1 MKTFLRT
8 TAVLSFLF
16 CAIGGLW
23 LLGKAI
29 ASKSDDL
36 IVAAVL
42 GLFLVGMAFFFGGI
56 LLFAAERLDRKER
69 G

>member
-1 MKTFLRT
+1 MKTLFRIS
-8 TAVLSFLF
+8 AVLSFLS
-16 CAIGGLW
+16 CAVGGVW

-29 ASKSDDL
+29 ASKYDDL
-36 IVAAVL
+36 IVAAVI

-56 LLFAAERLDRKER
+56 LLFAAERLGQKER